1 MMIAEEVVT
10 VFVSGYQIFRAIR
23 LDEDA
28 EDQSESV
35 KFGYRLIGPQ
45 GQEYYLMRVTT
56 RPEIL
61 VAMDMEKKVKAPP
74 FAKRVFTDKGP
85 EGLRIAK

>member
-1 MMIAEEVVT
+1 MPVEQVAA

-23 LDEDA
+23 LDESAD
-28 EDQSESV
+28 EQPQSV
-35 KFGYRLIGPQ
+35 KFGYKLIGPR

-56 RPEIL
+56 RPEIML
-61 VAMDMEKKVKAPP
+61 AMDMNKKIKAPE

-85 EGLRIAK
+85 EGLRIAR